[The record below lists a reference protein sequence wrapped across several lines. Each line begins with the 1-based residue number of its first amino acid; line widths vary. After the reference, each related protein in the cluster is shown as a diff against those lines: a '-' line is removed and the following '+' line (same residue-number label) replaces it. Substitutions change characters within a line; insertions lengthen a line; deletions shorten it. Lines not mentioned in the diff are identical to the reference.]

1 MSKKFASQHYPAE
14 GFLRER
20 QILGRFL
27 IRQ

>member
-1 MSKKFASQHYPAE
+1 MSKISTSQHYPAE